1 MRPQNGRSIGPQNFP
16 EIAAQSF
23 EMIETIDTIETIEAI
38 ESGKL
43 NFESHL
49 RLESDEK
56 RDFEFS
62 QGATRF
68 RFYAYIFE

>member
-1 MRPQNGRSIGPQNFP
+1 MTHMIL
-16 EIAAQSF
+16 QSF
-23 EMIETIDTIETIEAI
+23 EMIETIETI

-62 QGATRF
+62 HGATRF
-68 RFYAYIFE
+68 RFHAYKFE

>member
-23 EMIETIDTIETIEAI
+23 EMIETIDTIETIE
-38 ESGKL
+38 SGKL

-62 QGATRF
+62 HGATRF
-68 RFYAYIFE
+68 RFHAYKFA